1 MPKITPWL
9 WFDTQG
15 EEAAEFYTAIFP
27 NSKIIDVTRYGPTG
41 PGPEGSAMTVT
52 FVLDGQEYV
61 ALNGGPEYTFSE
73 AVSFQISCASQE
85 EVDEY
90 WDRLSESGEE
100 GSCGWLKDR
109 FGLSWQIVPPALGVL
124 LGDPDPARAQRAMQ
138 AMLKMRKINIADLQQ
153 AANHP

>member
-100 GSCGWLKDR
+100 GPCGWLKDR
-109 FGLSWQIVPPALGVL
+109 FGLSWQIVPTALGVL